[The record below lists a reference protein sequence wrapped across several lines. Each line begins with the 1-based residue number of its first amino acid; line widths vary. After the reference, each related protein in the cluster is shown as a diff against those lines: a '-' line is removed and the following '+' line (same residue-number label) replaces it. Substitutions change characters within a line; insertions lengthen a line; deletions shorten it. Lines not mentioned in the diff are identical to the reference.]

1 MIDITDVQKVL
12 NDEPNENTICYEYEL
27 RPTIIVSDIKKLANI
42 SDDYVYIFNGVLKT
56 TDRYIIKGLSNGYII
71 KNTVEKALEL
81 LTVKPDIEYGSV
93 IINGKTI
100 YVMKVFRINEGT
112 SLLLDE
118 LESEPIKKFIDNLYK
133 ICVKLQGNSKYIDA
147 SEDERNDYIRD
158 MLDHREEY
166 VIKDQ
171 TRRGLSSSGV
181 SSGEIDILVE
191 KDSYPFTVVEALI
204 LKSLNKDYLGKHLD
218 KIYTYDTTGD
228 HFNVCLVYAECR
240 DFASFWEKYCDF
252 VKQYKYPY
260 PLITSDETIDQKY
273 AGSEIRI
280 MTTTHNRSGKLT
292 RLYHICVK
300 ILSKLM

>member
-42 SDDYVYIFNGVLKT
+42 TDDYGYIFNGVLKT

-71 KNTVEKALEL
+71 KNTVEKALKL

-93 IINGKTI
+93 VINGKTI
-100 YVMKVFRINEGT
+100 YVMKVFRLSEGT
-112 SLLLDE
+112 SLLSDE
-118 LESEPIKKFIDNLYK
+118 LESKQIKKFIDVLYK
-133 ICVKLQGNSKYIDA
+133 ICIKLQGNSTYINVK
-147 SEDERNDYIRD
+147 EDVRNDYIRD
-158 MLDHREEY
+158 MLDREEY

-171 TRRGLSSSGV
+171 TRRGLSASGV

-191 KDSYPFTVVEALI
+191 KDNYPFTVIEALI
-204 LKSLNKDYLGKHLD
+204 LKYLDKDYLGKHLD
-218 KIYTYDTTGD
+218 KIFTYDTTGD

-240 DFASFWEKYCDF
+240 DFASFWEKYCNF

-260 PLITSDETIDQKY
+260 PLITSDENIDQKY

-300 ILSKLM
+300 ILSK

>member
-12 NDEPNENTICYEYEL
+12 NDEPNENIICYEYEL

-42 SDDYVYIFNGVLKT
+42 TDDYGYIFNGVLKT

-71 KNTVEKALEL
+71 KNTVEKALKL

-93 IINGKTI
+93 VINGKTI
-100 YVMKVFRINEGT
+100 YVMKVFRLSEGT
-112 SLLLDE
+112 SLLSDE
-118 LESEPIKKFIDNLYK
+118 LESEQIKKFIDVLYK
-133 ICVKLQGNSKYIDA
+133 ICIKLQGNSTYINVK
-147 SEDERNDYIRD
+147 EDVRNDYIRD
-158 MLDHREEY
+158 MLDREEY

-171 TRRGLSSSGV
+171 TRRGLSASGV

-191 KDSYPFTVVEALI
+191 KDNYPFTVIEALI
-204 LKSLNKDYLGKHLD
+204 LKYLDKDYLGKHLD
-218 KIYTYDTTGD
+218 KIFTYDTTGD

-240 DFASFWEKYCDF
+240 DFASFWEKYCNF

-260 PLITSDETIDQKY
+260 PLITSDENIDQKY

-300 ILSKLM
+300 ILSK

>member
-42 SDDYVYIFNGVLKT
+42 TDDYGYIFNGVLKT

-71 KNTVEKALEL
+71 KNTVEKALKL

-93 IINGKTI
+93 VINGKTI
-100 YVMKVFRINEGT
+100 YVMKVFRLSEGT
-112 SLLLDE
+112 SLLSDE
-118 LESEPIKKFIDNLYK
+118 LESEQIKKFIDVLYK
-133 ICVKLQGNSKYIDA
+133 ICIKLQGNSTYINVK
-147 SEDERNDYIRD
+147 EDVRNDYIRD
-158 MLDHREEY
+158 MLDREEY

-171 TRRGLSSSGV
+171 TRRSLSASGV

-191 KDSYPFTVVEALI
+191 KDNYPFTVIEALI
-204 LKSLNKDYLGKHLD
+204 LKYLDKDYLGKHLD
-218 KIYTYDTTGD
+218 KIFTYDTTGD

-300 ILSKLM
+300 ILSK

>member
-42 SDDYVYIFNGVLKT
+42 TDDYGYIFNGVLKT
-56 TDRYIIKGLSNGYII
+56 TDRHIIKGLSNGYII
-71 KNTVEKALEL
+71 KNTVEKALKL

-93 IINGKTI
+93 VINGKTI
-100 YVMKVFRINEGT
+100 YVMKVFRLSEGT
-112 SLLLDE
+112 SLLSYE
-118 LESEPIKKFIDNLYK
+118 LESEQIKKFIDVLYK
-133 ICVKLQGNSKYIDA
+133 ICIKLQGNSTYINVK
-147 SEDERNDYIRD
+147 EDVRNDYIRD
-158 MLDHREEY
+158 MLDREEY

-171 TRRGLSSSGV
+171 TRRGLSASGV

-191 KDSYPFTVVEALI
+191 KDNYPFTVIEALI
-204 LKSLNKDYLGKHLD
+204 LKYLDKDYLGKHLD
-218 KIYTYDTTGD
+218 KIFTYDTTGD

-240 DFASFWEKYCDF
+240 DFASFWEKYCNF

-260 PLITSDETIDQKY
+260 PLITSDENIDQKY

-280 MTTTHNRSGKLT
+280 MTTTHNRSGKQT
-292 RLYHICVK
+292 KLYHICVK
-300 ILSKLM
+300 ILSK

>member
-42 SDDYVYIFNGVLKT
+42 TDDYGYIFNGVLKT

-71 KNTVEKALEL
+71 KNTVEKALKL

-93 IINGKTI
+93 VINGKTI
-100 YVMKVFRINEGT
+100 YVMKVFRLSEGT
-112 SLLLDE
+112 SLLSDE
-118 LESEPIKKFIDNLYK
+118 LESEQIKKFIDVLYK
-133 ICVKLQGNSKYIDA
+133 ICIKLQGNSTYINVK
-147 SEDERNDYIRD
+147 EDVRNDYIRD
-158 MLDHREEY
+158 MLDREEY

-171 TRRGLSSSGV
+171 TRRGLSASGV

-191 KDSYPFTVVEALI
+191 KDNFPFTIIEALI
-204 LKSLNKDYLGKHLD
+204 LKYLDKDYLGKHLD
-218 KIYTYDTTGD
+218 KIFTYDTTGNL
-228 HFNVCLVYAECR
+228 FNVCLVYAECKE
-240 DFASFWEKYCDF
+240 FASFWERYCDF
-252 VKQYKYPY
+252 VKQHEYPY
-260 PLITSDETIDQKY
+260 PLTSSDVSINQEY
-273 AGSEIRI
+273 VGSEINI

-300 ILSKLM
+300 IISK

>member
-1 MIDITDVQKVL
+1 MIDITDVEKVL
-12 NDEPNENTICYEYEL
+12 NSEPDENTICYEYEL

-42 SDDYVYIFNGVLKT
+42 TDDYGYIFNGVLKT
-56 TDRYIIKGLSNGYII
+56 PDRYIIKGLSNGYII

-93 IINGKTI
+93 VINGKTI

-112 SLLLDE
+112 SLLSDE
-118 LESEPIKKFIDNLYK
+118 LESEPIKKFIDVLYK

-158 MLDHREEY
+158 MLDREEY

-191 KDSYPFTVVEALI
+191 KDNYPFTVIEALI

-228 HFNVCLVYAECR
+228 YFNVCLVYAECR
-240 DFASFWEKYCDF
+240 DFASFWEKYCNF

-260 PLITSDETIDQKY
+260 PLITSDESIDQEY
-273 AGSEIRI
+273 VGSEIRI

-300 ILSKLM
+300 ILSK

>member
-42 SDDYVYIFNGVLKT
+42 TDDYGYILNGVLKK

-71 KNTVEKALEL
+71 KNTVEKALKL

-93 IINGKTI
+93 VINGKTI
-100 YVMKVFRINEGT
+100 YVMKVFRLSEGT
-112 SLLLDE
+112 SLLSDE
-118 LESEPIKKFIDNLYK
+118 LESEQIKKFIDVLYK
-133 ICVKLQGNSKYIDA
+133 ICIKLQGNSTYINVK
-147 SEDERNDYIRD
+147 EDVRNDYIRD
-158 MLDHREEY
+158 MLDREEY

-171 TRRGLSSSGV
+171 TRRGLSASGV

-191 KDSYPFTVVEALI
+191 KDNYPFTVIEALI
-204 LKSLNKDYLGKHLD
+204 LKYLDKDYLGKHLD
-218 KIYTYDTTGD
+218 KIFTYDTTGD

-240 DFASFWEKYCDF
+240 DFASFWEKYCNF

-260 PLITSDETIDQKY
+260 PLITSDENIDQKY

-300 ILSKLM
+300 ILSK

>member
-42 SDDYVYIFNGVLKT
+42 TDDYGYIFNGVLKK

-71 KNTVEKALEL
+71 KNTVEKALKL

-93 IINGKTI
+93 VINGKTI
-100 YVMKVFRINEGT
+100 YVMKVFRLSEGT
-112 SLLLDE
+112 SLLSDE
-118 LESEPIKKFIDNLYK
+118 LESEQIKKFIDVLYK
-133 ICVKLQGNSKYIDA
+133 ICIKLQGNSTYINVK
-147 SEDERNDYIRD
+147 EDVRNDYIRD
-158 MLDHREEY
+158 MLDREEY

-171 TRRGLSSSGV
+171 TRRGLSASGV

-191 KDSYPFTVVEALI
+191 KDNYPFTVIEALI
-204 LKSLNKDYLGKHLD
+204 LKYLDKDYLGKHLD
-218 KIYTYDTTGD
+218 KIFTYDTTGD

-240 DFASFWEKYCDF
+240 DFASFWEKYCNF

-260 PLITSDETIDQKY
+260 PLITSDENIDQKY

-300 ILSKLM
+300 ILSK